1 MKFIDETVIT
11 VRAGN
16 GGSGI
21 LSFRRE
27 KYIPFGGPDGGD
39 GGDGGS
45 VIIKA
50 TDSLNT
56 LADFRNKS
64 LFKAEN
70 GKTGGS
76 KNKHGRN
83 GEDLI
88 INLPLGC
95 VIYDNETDEELY
107 DLDDENK
114 SFTIVKGGE
123 HGFGNVRFK
132 TSTNRAPRKK
142 TNGKEGEYKEIRII
156 LKVLAD
162 VGLVGLP
169 NAGQSSFLQ
178 AVSMAR
184 PKVADYE
191 FTTLTPNLGVVLYS
205 DYEKF
210 VVADIPG
217 IIEGASKGIGLGTRF
232 LKHISRTKML
242 LNLIDCSNKK
252 YEDILNEIDKIK
264 YELKTFDESLVK
276 KDLWVVLNKID
287 LLDENQVT
295 ELSNKFNNSK
305 FKVYFISTIN
315 KYGIK
320 ELTNEIYEFL
330 KYENRIK
337 EI

>member
-11 VRAGN
+11 VKAGN
-16 GGSGI
+16 GGSGC

-45 VIIKA
+45 VIVKA

-56 LADFRNKS
+56 LADFKNKS
-64 LFKAEN
+64 LFVAEN
-70 GKTGGS
+70 GKAGS
-76 KNKHGRN
+76 GKNKHGRN
-83 GEDLI
+83 GEDLL

-95 VIYDNETDEELY
+95 VVYDNETNEELF
-107 DLDDENK
+107 DLDDEKK
-114 SFTIVKGGE
+114 SFILAKGGD

-132 TSTNRAPRKK
+132 SSTNRAPRKK
-142 TNGKEGEYKEIRII
+142 TSGKEGESKEIRIV

-169 NAGQSSFLQ
+169 NAGKSSFLK
-178 AVSMAR
+178 AVSMAK

-217 IIEGASKGIGLGTRF
+217 IIEGASKGVGLGTRF
-232 LKHISRTKML
+232 LRHISRTKML
-242 LNLIDCSNKK
+242 LNLVDCSGKS
-252 YEDILNEIDKIK
+252 YEDIMAEIKKIRH
-264 YELKTFDESLVK
+264 ELSTYDVMLIK
-276 KDLWVVLNKID
+276 KALWIVINKID
-287 LLDENQVT
+287 LLNNDEIMR
-295 ELSNKFNNSK
+295 LKDM
-305 FKVYFISTIN
+305 FKNYETDVFFISSTTKVGVKN
-315 KYGIK
+315 
-320 ELTNEIYEFL
+320 LTDKIYEFL
-330 KYENRIK
+330 KYENRTK
-337 EI
+337 

>member
-11 VRAGN
+11 VKAGN
-16 GGSGI
+16 GGSGCM
-21 LSFRRE
+21 SFRRE

-39 GGDGGS
+39 GGNGGS
-45 VIIKA
+45 IIVRA

-64 LFKAEN
+64 IFSAEN
-70 GKTGGS
+70 GKAGGS

-83 GEDLI
+83 GDDLI
-88 INLPLGC
+88 IDLPLGC
-95 VIYDNETDEELY
+95 VITDNHTDEQLC

-114 SFTIVKGGE
+114 TYVLVNGGE
-123 HGFGNVRFK
+123 HGYGNVRFK

-142 TNGKEGEYKEIRII
+142 TNGKEGESKEIKIV

-169 NAGQSSFLQ
+169 NAGKSSFLQ
-178 AVSMAR
+178 SVSMAR

-191 FTTLTPNLGVVLYS
+191 FTTLIPNLGVVLYS

-210 VVADIPG
+210 VIADIPG
-217 IIEGASKGIGLGTRF
+217 IIEGASKGVGLGTRF

-242 LNLIDCSNKK
+242 LNLIDCHNKT
-252 YEDILNEIDKIK
+252 YEMIKTEIEKIK
-264 YELKTFDESLVK
+264 HELQSYDEMLIN
-276 KDLWVVLNKID
+276 KDLWIVINKID
-287 LLDENQVT
+287 LISDNQIT
-295 ELSNKFNNSK
+295 NLKKSFEKEKFN
-305 FKVYFISTIN
+305 VYFISTVT
-315 KYGIK
+315 KAGVK
-320 ELTNEIYEFL
+320 KLTDDIYEFL

-337 EI
+337 